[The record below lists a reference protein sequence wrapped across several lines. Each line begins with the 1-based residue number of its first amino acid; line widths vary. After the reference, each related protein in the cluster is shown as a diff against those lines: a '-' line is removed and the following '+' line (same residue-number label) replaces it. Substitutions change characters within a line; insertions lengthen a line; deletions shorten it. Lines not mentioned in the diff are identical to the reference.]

1 MSEAAAIEETAVLV
15 NPAAGGGRAGR
26 VWDRLVAAVP
36 ELAGARRVA
45 GAGAGAAR
53 AELEELLAGDMRR
66 LIAVGGDGT
75 AHLAANAILAA
86 GRGERVDF
94 GLVPAGTGSDLARGL
109 DLPARPEAALRR
121 ALAAAPRPIDAIEIR
136 TDAGERRWAV
146 NTASA
151 GLSGA
156 VVVGI
161 NANPRRGKLA
171 YLSATL
177 RGLLR
182 YRPAVCR
189 VEVDGEEL
197 YDGEIFLAAVANGRY
212 FGNGMKVAPEA
223 RLDDGHLDVVAVPP
237 VPLWHLP
244 YRLPQFLT
252 GRHLKLPIVR
262 FRKARRVRLEPRQ
275 GGPDPFPPYEV
286 DGEVLASGPAE
297 LRVLPGALRVLA

>member
-1 MSEAAAIEETAVLV
+1 MTASMDDTVVLV

-36 ELAGARRVA
+36 EIAGARRVGGG
-45 GAGAGAAR
+45 GAEAAR
-53 AELEELLAGDMRR
+53 AELAELLAVGVRR

-75 AHLAANAILAA
+75 AHLAANALLAS
-86 GRGERVDF
+86 GNGERVAF

-121 ALAAAPRPIDAIEIR
+121 ALAAEPRAIDAIEIR
-136 TDAGERRWAV
+136 TGDGERRYAV

-156 VVVGI
+156 VVVEI
-161 NANPRRGKLA
+161 NANPRRGQLA

-182 YRPAVCR
+182 YRPVACR

-197 YDGEIFLAAVANGRY
+197 YDGGFFLAAVANGRF

-223 RLDDGHLDVVAVPP
+223 RLDDGLLDVVVIPP

-244 YRLPQFLT
+244 YRLPQFLS
-252 GRHLKLPIVR
+252 GRHIKLPIVS
-262 FRKARRVRLEPRQ
+262 FRKARRVRFEPQ
-275 GGPDPFPPYEV
+275 DSFPPYEV
-286 DGEVLASGPAE
+286 DGEILPSGPAE
-297 LRVLPGALRVLA
+297 IRVLPGALRVLA